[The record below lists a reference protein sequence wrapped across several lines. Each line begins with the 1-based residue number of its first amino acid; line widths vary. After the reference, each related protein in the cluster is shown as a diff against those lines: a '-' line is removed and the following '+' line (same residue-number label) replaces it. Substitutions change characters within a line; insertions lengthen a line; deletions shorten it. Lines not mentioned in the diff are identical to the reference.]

1 MLSYDEKLQ
10 MKINETLKVIQEAI
24 ALDAEIFKQGDS
36 TFERPDQPQVS
47 SRRCKRNSFSRK

>member
-1 MLSYDEKLQ
+1 